1 MKTYKITYINTDDGY
16 KYTIQTSI
24 KHQALFE
31 YVRAF
36 KPSNC
41 EVKILKNEK
50 DITEK
55 VNKMLEKL

>member
-1 MKTYKITYINTDDGY
+1 MKTYKITYINADDGY
-16 KYTIQTSI
+16 KYTIETSI

-36 KPSNC
+36 KPIYY
-41 EVKILKNEK
+41 EVKIFKNDK

-55 VNKMLEKL
+55 VNKMLEKM